1 MTSLTGSPGDD
12 FIYNIHSCLSDPTLQ
27 PCLLDLS
34 MRIQANFFSRLEFPF
49 LGTLHAALLPSY
61 MMKRRKH
68 KTSICPSFGR
78 DETVTSD
85 SLSPQSSLD
94 IVMEAPANQP
104 RRHVHSAWLSSRSM
118 VRYPQLL
125 HSHPLQDEHLFYHDG
140 LPSYG
145 NGDNCL

>member
-1 MTSLTGSPGDD
+1 
-12 FIYNIHSCLSDPTLQ
+12 
-27 PCLLDLS
+27 
-34 MRIQANFFSRLEFPF
+34 
-49 LGTLHAALLPSY
+49 

-85 SLSPQSSLD
+85 SLSPHQSLD

-118 VRYPQLL
+118 VRYAQLL
-125 HSHPLQDEHLFYHDG
+125 HLHPLQDEHLFYHDG

-145 NGDNCL
+145 NGDNCLWQGKCLNISSHLFLHFLSDPWHVLTATIVLDHFPIAARRFRVPRCKTSSSRPARSQIGK